1 MKSFNVFRPSRVDP
15 RKCCKLYNIN
25 HVLLPSTCP
34 YYHREGLSFVLWT
47 IRHVDHQSVLLEYV
61 SPDGA
66 DGFPGDLI
74 VQVRYRFSNIS
85 AKANTFELRISY
97 KATLSNSTNKRVF
110 CPVSLTNH
118 TYWNLAGHRAG
129 ARGLSNHEVQIQAN
143 RYVELRPVDLIPTGR
158 ILSIPVGSPLDFRLP
173 RPLGPGLTNLGNPD
187 AEGYDDYYVL
197 DCDRKPEE
205 PAVTVT
211 EPESGRRMRVY
222 TDQPGLQ
229 FYTGFYLNPN
239 SDPIGKEGHLYTP
252 FSGFCV
258 ETEGYPDAYNQP
270 DFPAVILESGG
281 APYIQETT
289 FQFDCIW
296 SYLEGT
302 WSWFWRHIQANSVL
316 SNKSGWWAL
325 VVTLMR

>member
-289 FQFDCIW
+289 FQFDCI
-296 SYLEGT
+296 
-302 WSWFWRHIQANSVL
+302 
-316 SNKSGWWAL
+316 
-325 VVTLMR
+325 